1 MINKTICLVFMV
13 LLLAMTACT
22 LAADS
27 TLQPS
32 EIHSPTLVSD
42 TSKTI
47 FFPRQKKTEGERA
60 VMEARTGGILV
71 LVDNCIRIDRETST
85 NASYLLIWP
94 PDFNYSI
101 ENDTVKI
108 LNGSGENVASLR
120 DKVIISGGEVP
131 VLYEP
136 VKEQVPS
143 QCIGPY
149 WIIGDE
155 ISRVETSKP
164 YPTP

>member
-1 MINKTICLVFMV
+1 MINKSICFVVMV
-13 LLLAMTACT
+13 LSLTLTACT
-22 LAADS
+22 FAVDS

-32 EIHSPTLVSD
+32 EVNMTAPASG

-71 LVDNCIRIDRETST
+71 LENNCIRVDRETST

-94 PDFNYSI
+94 PDFNFSV
-101 ENDTVKI
+101 ENDTVRI
-108 LNGSGENVASLR
+108 LNEDGKAVASIG

-136 VKEQVPS
+136 VKGQVPS
-143 QCIGPY
+143 QCNEPY

-155 ISRVETSKP
+155 ISRVDTSKP
-164 YPTP
+164 YPAP

>member
-1 MINKTICLVFMV
+1 MINKILCLVFMV
-13 LLLAMTACT
+13 LLFILTACT

-27 TLQPS
+27 TSQPS
-32 EIHSPTLVSD
+32 EIHLPTPASD

-47 FFPRQKKTEGERA
+47 FFPRQEKTEGERA

-71 LVDNCIRIDRETST
+71 LVDNCIRVNRETST

-94 PDFNYSI
+94 PDFNFSV
-101 ENDTVKI
+101 ENDTVNI
-108 LNGSGENVASLR
+108 FNESGDTVASIG

-131 VLYEP
+131 VLFEP
-136 VKEQVPS
+136 VKSQVPLK
-143 QCIGPY
+143 CNGPY

-155 ISRVETSKP
+155 ISRVDTSKP

>member
-1 MINKTICLVFMV
+1 
-13 LLLAMTACT
+13 
-22 LAADS
+22 
-27 TLQPS
+27 
-32 EIHSPTLVSD
+32 
-42 TSKTI
+42 
-47 FFPRQKKTEGERA
+47 
-60 VMEARTGGILV
+60 MEARTGGILV
-71 LVDNCIRIDRETST
+71 LVDNCIRVDRETST

-108 LNGSGENVASLR
+108 LNEDGEIVASLGN
-120 DKVIISGGEVP
+120 KVIISGGEVP

-136 VKEQVPS
+136 VKEQAPS
-143 QCIGPY
+143 QCNGPY

-155 ISRVETSKP
+155 ISRVDTSKP

>member
-1 MINKTICLVFMV
+1 MVMV
-13 LLLAMTACT
+13 LLLTSTACI
-22 LAADS
+22 S
-27 TLQPS
+27 TANSVLQPS
-32 EIHSPTLVSD
+32 EIPSPNPTSG

-71 LVDNCIRIDRETST
+71 LENNCIRVDRKTST

-94 PDFNYSI
+94 PDFNFSV
-101 ENDTVKI
+101 ENDAVRI
-108 LNGSGENVASLR
+108 LNEDGKIVASIG

-143 QCIGPY
+143 QCNGPY

-155 ISRVETSKP
+155 ISRVDTSKP